1 MTMKYAMG
9 AIALAML
16 VTPALA
22 ADAYY
27 VVQNTATKAC
37 TVVEQKPTVATSVLV
52 STTVYKTQ
60 AEAEAGMK
68 ADKVCAPK

>member
-1 MTMKYAMG
+1 MNMKYSIG
-9 AIALAML
+9 AVALTML

-27 VVQNTATKAC
+27 VVQNTTTKAC
-37 TVVEQKPTVATSVLV
+37 TVVEQKPTVATTVLIGT
-52 STTVYKTQ
+52 SVYKTL

>member
-1 MTMKYAMG
+1 M
-9 AIALAML
+9 
-16 VTPALA
+16 PALA
-22 ADAYY
+22 AGTYY

-37 TVVEQKPTVATSVLV
+37 TVVEQKPTVATSVLIGT
-52 STTVYKTQ
+52 SVYKTL